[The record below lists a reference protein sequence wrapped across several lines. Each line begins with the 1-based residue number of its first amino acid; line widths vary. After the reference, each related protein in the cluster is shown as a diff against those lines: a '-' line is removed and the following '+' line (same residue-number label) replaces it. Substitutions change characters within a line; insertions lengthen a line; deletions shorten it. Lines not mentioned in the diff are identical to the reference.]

1 MLDNLTQLITTSDH
15 NPWFA
20 DLSWGDIVSF
30 RFPVEDGEDVPK
42 KRPCLVLDTLLV
54 GGRRFAVLA
63 YGTSVRNNSNRG
75 YEVRLGAVDAMEAGL
90 HRSTRFIGARRL
102 TVSLD
107 HDGFVASG
115 TARSPVIG
123 RLKGSAFD
131 RMNAVRGRI
140 HAEADIAAE
149 SRAERRDRPK
159 PRHRRTQPPSFT
171 VEHRHPLRRKL
182 ASRF

>member
-1 MLDNLTQLITTSDH
+1 MLDNPIELVTTSDH
-15 NPWFA
+15 NTWFA

-30 RFPVEDGEDVPK
+30 RFPVEHGKEQPK
-42 KRPCLVLDTLLV
+42 KRPCLVLDTTTI

-63 YGTSVRNNSNRG
+63 YGTSVRSNSNRG
-75 YEVRLGAVDAMEAGL
+75 YEVRIGAVDAMEAGL

-115 TARSPVIG
+115 TARTPVIG
-123 RLKGSAFD
+123 RLKGTAFD

-149 SRAERRDRPK
+149 SQAERRDRPK
-159 PRHRRTQPPSFT
+159 SCHRRTQPPSFT

-182 ASRF
+182 ASCS